1 MRREERR
8 PTRMVRK
15 EIRASSSTSEAG
27 PGNSTQALLRGFKAE
42 HQRRTCRGVGVFI
55 HGCVGQWKD
64 EASKT
69 I

>member
-27 PGNSTQALLRGFKAE
+27 PGNSTQALLSGFKAE
-42 HQRRTCRGVGVFI
+42 HQRRTWGGGGLFI
-55 HGCVGQWKD
+55 HGCVGQQKD
-64 EASKT
+64 ETSKT